1 MHRQLKEWEHYQE
14 PTVLLVWIDI
24 LLSANTKAGWV
35 RGQRI
40 NRGEL
45 VTSVARIMESTG
57 IGSDNTVREALRKLE
72 QSGEIR
78 REHFGN
84 GTKII
89 INHFNRFQ
97 TYAPIAQP
105 IAELGAQPI
114 AELGAQPIADKQE
127 INNNTI
133 SEEKNINPPTPMR
146 VQEKKIGFD
155 TFGIM
160 ANVYLKPVQHRQ
172 LIETFG
178 EDAVKTTIDE
188 LSCKLADGS
197 TDSGNHYATL
207 TYWLNYRKHVDPAKT
222 SGYQKPAPATDP
234 NQETREQREQRLKA
248 LWQQASEEDRQ
259 SYLDT
264 YHCYPWERE
273 Q

>member
-1 MHRQLKEWEHYQE
+1 MTHGVSTNDTNIRSIEYKE
-14 PTVLLVWIDI
+14 
-24 LLSANTKAGWV
+24 
-35 RGQRI
+35 
-40 NRGEL
+40 GE
-45 VTSVARIMESTG
+45 
-57 IGSDNTVREALRKLE
+57 
-72 QSGEIR
+72 
-78 REHFGN
+78 
-84 GTKII
+84 
-89 INHFNRFQ
+89 
-97 TYAPIAQP
+97 
-105 IAELGAQPI
+105 
-114 AELGAQPIADKQE
+114 
-127 INNNTI
+127 
-133 SEEKNINPPTPMR
+133 EEKNINTPTPMR

-160 ANVYLKPVQHRQ
+160 ANVYLKPIQHRQ

-207 TYWLNYRKHVDPAKT
+207 TYWLNYRKHVAPAKT